1 MSILYTNANGPPF
14 RPTSSLYTNANWS
27 SYRPMSSLYTN
38 ANWSSYRSMSSLYAN
53 ANWSSYRPMSS
64 LYANGNWS
72 SHRALSSL
80 YADANWSQKDL
91 ESPMSVMK
99 AELNKSVL
107 GLCSPTQLAYYFQ
120 ELQEK
125 GRGGQL
131 VSFIDVLGLIFEYV
145 IHGKKNPS
153 TLSDQQRAVE
163 EGQNPYPIYTAVNV
177 KKSINGSQAV
187 SEWCEFTP
195 YEVGIPKVLV
205 KKLLGS
211 VPSWISGLG
220 DDIHNTDELHP
231 HKPSAL
237 HTYFI
242 EPVGDLAETLDNVLT
257 NRPIISQR
265 YNFLRGFNLHWNY
278 SESNEFLTWQDTHLD
293 SFPNSLTPSDSTL
306 QLVDSGFAMNVGF
319 PPVMR
324 PQRHVDLIL
333 SFNYSWNED
342 QFEVLKKTAQYCAE
356 RKLPF
361 PHIDFSSLEGQEPR
375 ECYLFRDEQNP
386 AAPIVLHFPLTNA
399 SFREYSAPGVKR
411 VGEAELQQGEV
422 DLESSSSPYR
432 TANLMYAPEDFER
445 LAALTTYNVTNNE
458 ETILHALRLAL
469 HKHTPEGKPAEVD
482 KHSPGERPTEVD
494 CHTPEDKHVLVDK
507 HTPEEKPAPV
517 DKHTCEGTPDGMRQH
532 FKLGQAL
539 KKRYHGFLSEAYDR
553 HQIVVNSTD
562 IDRTL
567 MSAAVNLA
575 AMYPPNGSQIFN
587 PNLHWQPIPIHTVQ
601 NETTLLKFPLSPC
614 PRFQTLLNETKN
626 TPEFINKSVQYKEF
640 LQRLAN
646 DTGMESISLESV
658 WRIYDTL
665 FCEKAHNLSQ
675 PSWVTT
681 EVMET
686 LQQLND
692 FAFMCLFGIHNQEEK
707 SRLQG
712 GVLLKHILEHVTESA
727 VSNSSKPLKMQAY
740 STHDI
745 TIVALQVALNVF
757 NGKQPPYASCH
768 IFELF
773 QEDNGALHCIDSWWL
788 YVILTVILLL
798 FTMEELPDS
807 PPVSLLSDGV
817 GVRLAPPF
825 QSCPHKLV
833 VGGGAGGEVGWL
845 QEVPR
850 PGEGQDFRGWLS
862 MLLQLT
868 LHLLGIHL

>member
-1 MSILYTNANGPPF
+1 MYVRASRIVGQVLPVLSAAFLRQKERSTKKQGNMEAWREEDPYWKVTVRVIRATNIPKQDYLSESDCYVSLRLPTASSKTYRTRTVPNSRFPEWNETFHFRVHSHVKNILELNVYDGDWLTYDDLCSTVLFDLNNLFPGKIETKVFTLDPKDEDELWVEFEMKESEEPPGNYITNGVLVAGLFSQLEVKVDEPADETDREALVLKLSGAYEEEPVVLGSASTETQPVLFHFNRDLETELEVKPLQEKNEEIKRQKIVDEAGKELQGISDGSTIPL
-14 RPTSSLYTNANWS
+14 SSLLADRQVTLSVPVGAEEIDLHLKTKDS
-27 SYRPMSSLYTN
+27 SEELDVRLGFDIPLEEKRFLEKRREVVSEALQRALHLSSAPDPQQVPAVAVKLRLLD
-38 ANWSSYRSMSSLYAN
+38 AISYITSVSGST
-53 ANWSSYRPMSS
+53 W
-64 LYANGNWS
+64 
-72 SHRALSSL
+72 ALSSL
-80 YADANWSQKDL
+80 YADANWSQEDL
-91 ESPMSVMK
+91 ESPMSAMK

-195 YEVGIPKVLV
+195 YEVGIPKYGGFVRTEDFGSEFYMGHLIKRHAESRISFLLGLWSSVLSFNLRVLV

-386 AAPIVLHFPLTNA
+386 AAPMVLHFPLTNA

-411 VGEAELQQGEV
+411 VGEVELQQGEV
-422 DLESSSSPYR
+422 DLESSGSPYR

-458 ETILHALRLAL
+458 KTILHALRLAL

-482 KHSPGERPTEVD
+482 KHSPRERPTEVD
-494 CHTPEDKHVLVDK
+494 CHTPEDKHVVVDK

-517 DKHTCEGTPDGMRQH
+517 DKHTCEGTP
-532 FKLGQAL
+532 
-539 KKRYHGFLSEAYDR
+539 
-553 HQIVVNSTD
+553 V
-562 IDRTL
+562 
-567 MSAAVNLA
+567 
-575 AMYPPNGSQIFN
+575 
-587 PNLHWQPIPIHTVQ
+587 
-601 NETTLLKFPLSPC
+601 
-614 PRFQTLLNETKN
+614 
-626 TPEFINKSVQYKEF
+626 
-640 LQRLAN
+640 
-646 DTGMESISLESV
+646 
-658 WRIYDTL
+658 
-665 FCEKAHNLSQ
+665 
-675 PSWVTT
+675 
-681 EVMET
+681 
-686 LQQLND
+686 
-692 FAFMCLFGIHNQEEK
+692 
-707 SRLQG
+707 
-712 GVLLKHILEHVTESA
+712 
-727 VSNSSKPLKMQAY
+727 
-740 STHDI
+740 
-745 TIVALQVALNVF
+745 
-757 NGKQPPYASCH
+757 
-768 IFELF
+768 
-773 QEDNGALHCIDSWWL
+773 
-788 YVILTVILLL
+788 
-798 FTMEELPDS
+798 
-807 PPVSLLSDGV
+807 
-817 GVRLAPPF
+817 
-825 QSCPHKLV
+825 
-833 VGGGAGGEVGWL
+833 
-845 QEVPR
+845 
-850 PGEGQDFRGWLS
+850 
-862 MLLQLT
+862 
-868 LHLLGIHL
+868 